1 MWISR
6 KVTALDSLEVNRVSE
21 SCWHALDDDRV
32 IGRGE
37 VSRRPDGRRFLSID
51 VWRAD
56 TFDRLAAA
64 MLTVLPRPLHTVV
77 DESDV
82 DLTSQW
88 RAAGFSIRR
97 REWECLIPTGPAG
110 PSDVPV
116 ISPEEEPLSELDSVI
131 RAEVEASVGWRE
143 MPAELLGPGVVDPS
157 KYAVATKA
165 GRYVGLIRVTHVD
178 RLPRIGLIAV
188 RADERRRGVAR
199 ALLGHALGSLHDR
212 GIETASAELNE
223 SNTAAVALFDGFGA
237 RRVGSNL
244 ELVLR

>member
-1 MWISR
+1 M
-6 KVTALDSLEVNRVSE
+6 DSLCVTRVSR

-37 VSRRPDGRRFLSID
+37 VSSRPDGRSFVSID
-51 VWRAD
+51 VWRDDA
-56 TFDRLAAA
+56 FGRLADA
-64 MLTVLPRPLHTVV
+64 MLPALPAPLYTVV
-77 DESDV
+77 DEQDAE
-82 DLTSQW
+82 LTSRW
-88 RAAGFSIRR
+88 RAAGFSVRR
-97 REWECLIPTGPAG
+97 REWECLIPTGPAR

-116 ISPEEEPLSELDSVI
+116 ISPELAPLSELDRAI
-131 RAEVEASVGWRE
+131 REEVEASTGWQE

-157 KYAVATKA
+157 LYTVATKS
-165 GRYVGLIRVTHVD
+165 GRYVGLVRVTQVR

-188 RADERRRGVAR
+188 REGERRRGVAR

-212 GIETASAELNE
+212 GIQTASAELNE

>member
-1 MWISR
+1 M
-6 KVTALDSLEVNRVSE
+6 TRVSR

-37 VSRRPDGRRFLSID
+37 VSQRPDGRSFLSID
-51 VWRAD
+51 VWRDDA
-56 TFDRLAAA
+56 FGRLAEA
-64 MLTVLPRPLHTVV
+64 MLPALPKPLYTVV
-77 DESDV
+77 DEGDAE
-82 DLTSQW
+82 LTSHW
-88 RAAGFSIRR
+88 RAAGFSVRR
-97 REWECLIPTGPAG
+97 REWECLIPTAPAK
-110 PSDVPV
+110 PSGLAV
-116 ISPEEEPLSELDSVI
+116 ISPEVEPLAELDRVI
-131 RAEVEASVGWRE
+131 RAEVEASVGWHE

-157 KYAVATKA
+157 KYAVATKS
-165 GRYVGLIRVTHVD
+165 GRYIGLIRVTQVQ

-212 GIETASAELNE
+212 GIDTASAELNE